1 MTPEEGI
8 KFLFL
13 FLGLVGSVW
22 ILRPI
27 GKAIARKLEG
37 QAGADARAL
46 EQVRDELLGEVDGL
60 RQDVAQLSERLDFTE
75 RMLAKQQPL
84 EQPRVGPGAR

>member
-8 KFLFL
+8 KMLFL
-13 FLGLVGSVW
+13 FLMLGGAVW
-22 ILRPI
+22 VLRPI

-46 EQVRDELLGEVDGL
+46 EQMRDELLGEVDGL

-75 RMLAKQQPL
+75 RMLAKQT

>member
-8 KFLFL
+8 KFLLL
-13 FLGLVGSVW
+13 FLMLGGAVW
-22 ILRPI
+22 VLRPI

-46 EQVRDELLGEVDGL
+46 EQMRDELLGEVDGL

-75 RMLAKQQPL
+75 RMLAKQTEP
-84 EQPRVGPGAR
+84 PRVGPAAR

>member
-13 FLGLVGSVW
+13 FLTLAGAVW
-22 ILRPI
+22 ILRPV
-27 GKAIARKLEG
+27 GRAIARKIEG
-37 QAGADARAL
+37 QTGTDARAL
-46 EQVRDELLGEVDGL
+46 DQTRDELLGEMDGL

-75 RMLAKQQPL
+75 RMLAKQQ

>member
-13 FLGLVGSVW
+13 FLMLGGAVW
-22 ILRPI
+22 VLRPI

-46 EQVRDELLGEVDGL
+46 EQMRDELLGEVDGL

-75 RMLAKQQPL
+75 RMLAKQT

>member
-13 FLGLVGSVW
+13 FLMLGGAVW
-22 ILRPI
+22 VLRPI

-46 EQVRDELLGEVDGL
+46 EQTRDELLGEVDGL

-75 RMLAKQQPL
+75 RMLAKQT
-84 EQPRVGPGAR
+84 EQPRVGPAAR

>member
-1 MTPEEGI
+1 MSPEEGI

-13 FLGLVGSVW
+13 FMALAGSVW
-22 ILRPI
+22 ILRPV
-27 GKAIARKLEG
+27 GRAIAKKIEG
-37 QAGADARAL
+37 SGSAGPH
-46 EQVRDELLGEVDGL
+46 QVDQMRDELLGEMDGL

-75 RMLAKQQPL
+75 RMLAKQQ

>member
-13 FLGLVGSVW
+13 FLMLGGAVW
-22 ILRPI
+22 VLRPI

-46 EQVRDELLGEVDGL
+46 EQTRDELLGEVDGL

-75 RMLAKQQPL
+75 RMLAKQQAEP
-84 EQPRVGPGAR
+84 PRVGPGAR

>member
-13 FLGLVGSVW
+13 FLMLGGAVW
-22 ILRPI
+22 VLRPI

-37 QAGADARAL
+37 QAGADAKAL
-46 EQVRDELLGEVDGL
+46 EQMRDELLGEVDGL

-75 RMLAKQQPL
+75 RMLAKQT

>member
-13 FLGLVGSVW
+13 FLMLGGAVW
-22 ILRPI
+22 VLRPI
-27 GKAIARKLEG
+27 GRAIARKLEG

-46 EQVRDELLGEVDGL
+46 EQMRDELLGEVDGL

-75 RMLAKQQPL
+75 RMLAKQTEP
-84 EQPRVGPGAR
+84 PRVGPGAR

>member
-8 KFLFL
+8 KMLFL
-13 FLGLVGSVW
+13 FLMLGGAVW
-22 ILRPI
+22 VLRPI
-27 GKAIARKLEG
+27 GKAIGRKLEG

-46 EQVRDELLGEVDGL
+46 EQMRDELLGEVDGL

-75 RMLAKQQPL
+75 RMLAKQT

>member
-13 FLGLVGSVW
+13 FLMLGGAVW
-22 ILRPI
+22 VLRPI

-37 QAGADARAL
+37 QAGPDARAL
-46 EQVRDELLGEVDGL
+46 EQMRDELLGEVDGL

-75 RMLAKQQPL
+75 RMLAKQQTEPS
-84 EQPRVGPGAR
+84 RVGPGAR

>member
-8 KFLFL
+8 KFLLL
-13 FLGLVGSVW
+13 FFFIGGGFW
-22 ILRPI
+22 IVNPFFRAL
-27 GKAIARKLEG
+27 ARKLEG
-37 QAGADARAL
+37 KTTDVHAI
-46 EQVRDELLGEVDGL
+46 EQLRDELLGEVDGL

-75 RMLAKQQPL
+75 RMLAKQQQT

>member
-13 FLGLVGSVW
+13 FLMLGGAVW
-22 ILRPI
+22 VLRPI

-46 EQVRDELLGEVDGL
+46 EQMRDELLGEVDGL

-75 RMLAKQQPL
+75 RMLAKQT
-84 EQPRVGPGAR
+84 EQPRVGPGVR

>member
-13 FLGLVGSVW
+13 FLMLGGAVW
-22 ILRPI
+22 VLRPI

-46 EQVRDELLGEVDGL
+46 EQMRDELLGEVDGL

-75 RMLAKQQPL
+75 RMLAAGKKD
-84 EQPRVGPGAR
+84 A